1 MSASGNPLDGLGRQV
16 TRRVTSRLVS
26 KLAALAVGG
35 LLATVGLKQCGKP
48 QSREQIA
55 ERSNRILD
63 VNTASVADL
72 ELLPRVNEAL
82 AHRIIAGRPY
92 ATVEDLERVSGIGPK
107 TLELLRPRVT
117 VGGGSGK

>member
-1 MSASGNPLDGLGRQV
+1 MSTSGNPLDGLGRQV

-35 LLATVGLKQCGKP
+35 LLAAVGLKQCGKP

-55 ERSNRILD
+55 ERSNRTID
-63 VNTASVADL
+63 VNTATVAEL

-82 AHRIIAGRPY
+82 AHRIVAGRPY
-92 ATVEDLERVSGIGPK
+92 ATVEDLQRVSGIGPK

-117 VGGGSGK
+117 AGGGSRK